1 MSKICPG
8 PVPAGGRRKHLV
20 GQEPSARAHVPPR
33 GVPCRWQFVLWVKR
47 GETRSVMTGWEG
59 LVELHLLFP
68 PCWHHQIS
76 RAAPHSG
83 SQRSRSWNSISGN
96 RQESPVSAISS
107 LFFVSRNLPG
117 VFSSCPYRQT
127 RWLPFLLGKKH
138 LWILN
143 SPKAISL
150 QTHSYNL
157 HFLLLSANLKVISS
171 QEA

>member
-1 MSKICPG
+1 MSRPG
-8 PVPAGGRRKHLV
+8 ASGR
-20 GQEPSARAHVPPR
+20 EEET
-33 GVPCRWQFVLWVKR
+33 PCRSGTFCQGPCASTWCSLSLAFVLWVKR
-47 GETRSVMTGWEG
+47 GEIRSVMTGWEG
-59 LVELHLLFP
+59 LVEFHLLFL
-68 PCWHHQIS
+68 PCWRHQIS

-127 RWLPFLLGKKH
+127 RCLPFLLGKKH

-143 SPKAISL
+143 SPKAFSL